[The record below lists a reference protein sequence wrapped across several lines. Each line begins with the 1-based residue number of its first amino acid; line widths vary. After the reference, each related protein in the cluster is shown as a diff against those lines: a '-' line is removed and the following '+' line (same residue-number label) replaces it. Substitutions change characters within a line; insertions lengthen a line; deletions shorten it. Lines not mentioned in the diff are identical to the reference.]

1 MVDYGSSS
9 SSMDWATLPMC
20 VLRIVFMYLNI
31 RDRMR
36 AERVNLYWRYCS
48 TKIENFFR
56 PNLTLSISVKV
67 YCTLRNFEH
76 DQPRPT
82 ITVGYYQ
89 GRPDDMVHI
98 APVSP
103 ETVFVVLNHRKAH
116 LNCTHE
122 MYQTILKLIEK

>member
-9 SSMDWATLPMC
+9 SSLDWATLPMC
-20 VLRIVFMYLNI
+20 VLRIVFMYFNI

-36 AERVNLYWRYCS
+36 AEQVNSYWSLCS
-48 TKIENFFR
+48 NMIENFFR

-67 YCTLRNFEH
+67 YCRFLNFSH
-76 DQPRPT
+76 DEPCPT
-82 ITVGYYQ
+82 ITVGYYL

-98 APVSP
+98 TPVSP
-103 ETVFVVLNHRKAH
+103 EMVFVSLNHPKAH

-122 MYQTILKLIEK
+122 IYQTILKLIE